1 MRGGQARAD
10 LVLWV
15 GISFQQSASVEHF
28 RRARRMLK
36 EAGRGDAVP
45 QLVVSPTAGDAVWN
59 LVSAIAN
66 AAELELRPVK
76 ATADEFLKAMAD
88 HAERAAAA
96 APAEAPA
103 PVEEAEEAG
112 KAAREAAPAAEE
124 AAARD
129 DDGGDGPGPS
139 EAAAETT
146 APSPPRQQPE
156 RGEEQG
162 VAGEGAPDGGADGSD
177 AAAAAGEQLEEG
189 TTQQ

>member
-124 AAARD
+124 LTVYIYRRITSMRQALSYAMALLVLLAATA
-129 DDGGDGPGPS
+129 P
-139 EAAAETT
+139 AAAEV
-146 APSPPRQQPE
+146 
-156 RGEEQG
+156 EEE
-162 VAGEGAPDGGADGSD
+162 ASFS
-177 AAAAAGEQLEEG
+177 
-189 TTQQ
+189 